1 MSRILIADDEP
12 YILRSLDFALY
23 HAGHQV
29 TTARDGREA
38 LEALRSK
45 AFDIA
50 LLDII
55 MPHVDGFTVVET
67 LRQELGH
74 LPCAIVFLTAKG
86 MDEDQQRG
94 LALGASAFVT
104 KPYSPIAL
112 TRLIND
118 LTQPTSVEA
127 QSS

>member
-23 HAGHQV
+23 HAGHTV
-29 TTARDGREA
+29 TMARDGREA
-38 LEALRSK
+38 LAALRSQT
-45 AFDIA
+45 FDVA

-55 MPHVDGFTVVET
+55 MPHLDGFAVVEA
-67 LRQELGH
+67 LRRESGQ

-86 MDEDQQRG
+86 MDEDQQR
-94 LALGASAFVT
+94 AMVLGASAFLT

-112 TRLIND
+112 TRLIDD
-118 LTQPTSVEA
+118 LTQPAASGI
-127 QSS
+127 QPS